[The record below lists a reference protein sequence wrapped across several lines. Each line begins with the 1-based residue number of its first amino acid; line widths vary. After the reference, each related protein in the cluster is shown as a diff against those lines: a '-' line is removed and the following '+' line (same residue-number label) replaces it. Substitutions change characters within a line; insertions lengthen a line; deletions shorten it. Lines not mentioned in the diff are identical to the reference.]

1 MRGGS
6 ELQMAHAQG
15 NQTQGGL
22 NKEYATAWSYGIEE
36 TPNLL
41 IPNFNGGA
49 SASELSKK
57 SKTYEIL
64 KQGGVPNA
72 EQVIKQMPTYWGPQA
87 FTAGPM
93 YMGSDFGVFV
103 RIGFSC
109 SPRHNQMVDRR
120 DITVS
125 LTIGM
130 GKTFYVALQLVF
142 RLRTSI

>member
-49 SASELSKK
+49 SASELRKK
-57 SKTYEIL
+57 SKTYEI
-64 KQGGVPNA
+64 
-72 EQVIKQMPTYWGPQA
+72 
-87 FTAGPM
+87 
-93 YMGSDFGVFV
+93 
-103 RIGFSC
+103 
-109 SPRHNQMVDRR
+109 
-120 DITVS
+120 
-125 LTIGM
+125 
-130 GKTFYVALQLVF
+130 
-142 RLRTSI
+142 